1 MPLFYVVGHSFGCSY
16 IMASY
21 DQLKHKIVGGFRFL
35 ATWAPSN
42 LPCMPTS
49 YALQRSLPTKMIR
62 ALTSFQ
68 QNSTVSSLSYQATPC
83 QMGKIGNREKE
94 VLSILLSQDFT
105 LANPVYLL
113 PS

>member
-1 MPLFYVVGHSFGCSY
+1 L
-16 IMASY
+16 ASY
-21 DQLKHKIVGGFRFL
+21 ETLKHKIIGGFRFL

-83 QMGKIGNREKE
+83 QMGKIGSRERE
-94 VLSILLSQDFT
+94 VKLINENISYLSICS
-105 LANPVYLL
+105 
-113 PS
+113 

>member
-1 MPLFYVVGHSFGCSY
+1 L
-16 IMASY
+16 ASY
-21 DQLKHKIVGGFRFL
+21 ETLKHKIIGGFRFL

-83 QMGKIGNREKE
+83 QMGKIGSRERE
-94 VLSILLSQDFT
+94 VKLINENISYLSIC
-105 LANPVYLL
+105 A
-113 PS
+113 

>member
-1 MPLFYVVGHSFGCSY
+1 
-16 IMASY
+16 MASY

-68 QNSTVSSLSYQATPC
+68 QNSTISSLSYQATPC
-83 QMGKIGNREKE
+83 QMGAIGNREKE
-94 VLSILLSQDFT
+94 VRCHQNNSHLTRVQKID
-105 LANPVYLL
+105 YE
-113 PS
+113 